1 MDIYT
6 AEQVYDG
13 HFIGH
18 PSEVEAEYRCD
29 EWFMTRRQKAYW
41 SQQIEAYRAIWDFKY
56 PYDKVLYGSLQS

>member
-6 AEQVYDG
+6 AYHVYDG

-18 PSEVEAEYRCD
+18 PQEIEAQFRCD

-41 SQQIEAYRAIWDFKY
+41 SEQIRAYRAIWEHRY